1 MDTEMAESLKK
12 MTEVVNANT
21 AQWEKVREI
30 AKDIIA
36 WIRRDPRR
44 FGIEVSVAVGTKM
57 IRVYLRGAE
66 RYRAYGEQAND
77 MTLRQLFDHF
87 FEDHEALVSMVEKLA
102 EAVIEATNIEI
113 EKNSS

>member
-1 MDTEMAESLKK
+1 MDTEQKNRMAESLEKIAE
-12 MTEVVNANT
+12 TVANM

-30 AKDIIA
+30 AKDIVA
-36 WIRRDPRR
+36 WTKRDPRR

-87 FEDHEALVSMVEKLA
+87 FEDHEALVSMVERLA
-102 EAVIEATNIEI
+102 EAIIEAI